1 MTATYVVIGVV
12 ALVVLWAVLAYNGLV
27 RARLKA
33 GEAWSGID
41 VQLRRRHDLI
51 PNLVETVKGYA
62 THERGT
68 FDSVTEA
75 RAKAMAAN
83 GPAEQSEA
91 ESGLSASLGD
101 LRAVAEQYPAL
112 RASENFMA
120 LQAQLTEIE
129 DELQAAR
136 RIYNSDVQ
144 IYNARTQVFP
154 SSIIAGLTKFT
165 ERDFFEIEDPAERAV
180 PAVSFS

>member
-1 MTATYVVIGVV
+1 
-12 ALVVLWAVLAYNGLV
+12 
-27 RARLKA
+27 
-33 GEAWSGID
+33 
-41 VQLRRRHDLI
+41 
-51 PNLVETVKGYA
+51 
-62 THERGT
+62 
-68 FDSVTEA
+68 
-75 RAKAMAAN
+75 
-83 GPAEQSEA
+83 
-91 ESGLSASLGD
+91 
-101 LRAVAEQYPAL
+101 
-112 RASENFMA
+112 MA